1 MSFHR
6 VAYGKG
12 VNQRGVTKYVVLYK
26 HTSGTDLGRE
36 FHLGPDG
43 FRESYEGPSQTA
55 LMPGI
60 WTQKLE
66 VTTIWENPLELESVL
81 SDIAGGGDGL
91 YFMQVRTNI
100 TTSSRQGT
108 PFYVILPEAISVA
121 DDADNVQATFVGTD
135 GLAMLRDVKYNNA
148 GNPYTDHQTIKQHIE
163 NVQSK
168 HLLFDVAQS
177 IGALYSSASRLRIA
191 ESNIS
196 VDDELYS
203 LYPPST
209 SSGTPK
215 RMRVHHRTFHKQGQD
230 GVNEYFSAYDV
241 LESICLTLNLA
252 VSIQDCYLRFSTV
265 VTDYGTLSGRRYNW
279 DGTEAALT
287 SLQDDYHFNGIY
299 SPNTPVYNNIKGA
312 NWTRTFLPPA
322 GDVRLIRNT
331 QGDQGVIY
339 ATNLAPN
346 TQLYDAN
353 ETYEYWRHH

>member
-1 MSFHR
+1 MSYHR

-12 VNQRGVTKYVVLYK
+12 VNQRGDTKYVVLYK
-26 HTSGTDLGRE
+26 HTSGTDQSRE

-66 VTTIWENPLELESVL
+66 VTTIWENPSELESVL
-81 SDIAGGGDGL
+81 SDIAGGSDGL
-91 YFMQVRTNI
+91 FFMQVRYTLNENLR
-100 TTSSRQGT
+100 TDT

-148 GNPYTDHQTIKQHIE
+148 GSPYTDHQTIKQHIE

-168 HLLFDVAQS
+168 HILFDVAQS
-177 IGALYSSASRLRIA
+177 IGAASGSANRLRIA

-203 LYPPST
+203 AFPPST
-209 SSGTPK
+209 NSGTPK

-252 VSIQDCYLRFSTV
+252 VSIQDCYLIFWTV
-265 VTDYGTLSGRRYNW
+265 VTDYGNISAVLTI
-279 DGTEAALT
+279 GTEVK
-287 SLQDDYHFNGIY
+287 Q
-299 SPNTPVYNNIKGA
+299 
-312 NWTRTFLPPA
+312 
-322 GDVRLIRNT
+322 
-331 QGDQGVIY
+331 Q
-339 ATNLAPN
+339 
-346 TQLYDAN
+346 
-353 ETYEYWRHH
+353 